1 MRKIVFLA
9 IIIVILP
16 LTGCGNDTTKLPEDN
31 NKDVQ
36 ILNSSMNSGVKQFTN
51 EIVPDWLYQSL
62 QQKFNSAT
70 TSIKQ
75 EDITFI
81 LVNLKESD
89 KSQVAAFVSIDRVNG
104 YFILYE
110 FRQGKY
116 VEVYSKS
123 EPVYGMQVYGGGKQ
137 LLAFISGHGGTGVQ
151 ENSFHV
157 IGYTSKGYSEIWS
170 GIAEKFM
177 FGGQVPDYRTIG
189 SINLTMDNQT
199 LVYSITEELYNKID
213 KPDKVEQTVEIYKY
227 DTEQEKF
234 VRIVK

>member
-1 MRKIVFLA
+1 MRKTVLLA
-9 IIIVILP
+9 IIIVILL
-16 LTGCGNDTTKLPEDN
+16 LTGCGNDTTKVPEDN
-31 NKDVQ
+31 KKDVQ
-36 ILNSSMNSGVKQFTN
+36 ILNSGAKQFSDD
-51 EIVPDWLYQSL
+51 IVPDWLYLSL
-62 QQKFNSAT
+62 QQKFNSGT
-70 TSIKQ
+70 ISIKQ

-89 KSQVAAFVSIDRVNG
+89 KSQVAAFVSIDRLNG

-110 FRQGKY
+110 FREGKY

-123 EPVYGMQVYGGGKQ
+123 EPVYSMQVYGGGGGGKQ
-137 LLAFISGHGGTGVQ
+137 LIAFTSGHGGTGVQ

-157 IGYTSKGYSEIWS
+157 IGYTNKGYSEIWS
-170 GIAEKFM
+170 GVAEKFM
-177 FGGQVPDYRTIG
+177 FGVQAPYYRTIG

-227 DTEQEKF
+227 DNKQEKF